1 MFGVTVIAVGK
12 LKEKFYLD
20 AIAEYRKRLSGY
32 CQLELIELPDQRL
45 PENPS
50 ASQIEAALAKEAE
63 AVRRVLPKNALFC
76 VLTPEGT
83 LLSSEELAVRLE
95 QWKQLRPGAVFLLG
109 SSFGIDAGLKAQ
121 ADFRL
126 SMSKMTF
133 PHHLARVMLLEQLY
147 RAENIQSGGKYHK

>member
-1 MFGVTVIAVGK
+1 MYSITVIAIGK

-20 AIAEYRKRLSGY
+20 AIAEYRKRLSAY
-32 CQLELIELPDQRL
+32 CQLELVELPEQRL

-50 ASQIEAALAKEAE
+50 ASQIEAALAREAE
-63 AVRRVLPKNALFC
+63 AVRKAMPKNALFC

-83 LLSSEELAVRLE
+83 FLSSEELAQQLGR
-95 QWKQLRPGAVFLLG
+95 WKLQRPGAVFLLG
-109 SSFGIDAGLKAQ
+109 SSFGIDAELKAQ

-126 SMSKMTF
+126 SMSRMTF